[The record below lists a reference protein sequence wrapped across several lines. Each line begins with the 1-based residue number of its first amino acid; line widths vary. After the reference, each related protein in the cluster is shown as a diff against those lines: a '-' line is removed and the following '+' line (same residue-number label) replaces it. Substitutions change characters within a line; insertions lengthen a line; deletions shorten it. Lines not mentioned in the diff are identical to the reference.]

1 MSSDPNNPSQPPSAK
16 TESALQQSEV
26 RHNRRGRIYVRV
38 KSILAQFWIADDM
51 PDVERAL
58 LLEGW
63 LDVLEPCMDDEIR
76 AAWVEYQRNGPRSAK
91 GVLIR
96 PDPGALWQ
104 IIRTTRNFQA
114 MATRQASR
122 DLEKPTTVRREEQ
135 PATKEQR
142 EAILAR
148 VYGKK
153 MDKVTE

>member
-1 MSSDPNNPSQPPSAK
+1 
-16 TESALQQSEV
+16 
-26 RHNRRGRIYVRV
+26 
-38 KSILAQFWIADDM
+38 
-51 PDVERAL
+51 
-58 LLEGW
+58 
-63 LDVLEPCMDDEIR
+63 MDDEIR

-104 IIRTTRNFQA
+104 IIRTARNFQA
-114 MATRQASR
+114 IAARKASR
-122 DLEKPTTVRREEQ
+122 DLENPTTVRREEP

-142 EAILAR
+142 EVILAR